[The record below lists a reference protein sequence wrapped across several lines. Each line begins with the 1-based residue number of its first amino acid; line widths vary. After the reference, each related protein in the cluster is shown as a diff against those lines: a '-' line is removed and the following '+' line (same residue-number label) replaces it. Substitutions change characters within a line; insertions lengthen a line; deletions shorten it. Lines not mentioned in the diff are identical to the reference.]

1 MIRSTSP
8 RNSKKARGAEFD
20 EEKSILKIKSLD
32 AIFELEYPT
41 YDMKEK
47 RDDWQILTLLHYL
60 DLADNTP
67 ILSKQ
72 IKFGELKDGL
82 IRGARFDK
90 TVEVELERFLKNK
103 DEKQVIEVF
112 KSLDAKF
119 IDSKADLSAVFYIY
133 PYYPVTIS
141 IWFED
146 EEFPPTGKMFLDKT
160 ADHYLT
166 IEDAVGV
173 GELMIKI
180 INERYKKLFCKK

>member
-1 MIRSTSP
+1 
-8 RNSKKARGAEFD
+8 
-20 EEKSILKIKSLD
+20 
-32 AIFELEYPT
+32 
-41 YDMKEK
+41 MKEK

-60 DLADNTP
+60 DLADNTL

-90 TVEVELERFLKNK
+90 TVEVEVERFLKNK

>member
-1 MIRSTSP
+1 MIFKIDFSSS
-8 RNSKKARGAEFD
+8 NSAPEFFAI
-20 EEKSILKIKSLD
+20 SIGFFPS
-32 AIFELEYPT
+32 
-41 YDMKEK
+41 
-47 RDDWQILTLLHYL
+47 R
-60 DLADNTP
+60 
-67 ILSKQ
+67 
-72 IKFGELKDGL
+72 
-82 IRGARFDK
+82 
-90 TVEVELERFLKNK
+90 RFLKNK